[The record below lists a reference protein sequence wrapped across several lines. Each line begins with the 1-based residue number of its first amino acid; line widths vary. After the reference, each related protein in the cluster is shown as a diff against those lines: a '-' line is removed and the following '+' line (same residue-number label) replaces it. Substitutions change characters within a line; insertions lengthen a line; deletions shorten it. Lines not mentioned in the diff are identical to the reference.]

1 MGRRRTGSRRGRPT
15 TSNDFHLI
23 VVPRKTTDLRKLGG
37 ALVALSLHRARI
49 HDDQNTAAKG
59 LNDGSA

>member
-1 MGRRRTGSRRGRPT
+1 MGRRRTGNRRGRPT

-37 ALVALSLHRARI
+37 ALVALSLHRARAQG
-49 HDDQNTAAKG
+49 DQGIAAKE
-59 LNDGSA
+59 LSDGSA

>member
-1 MGRRRTGSRRGRPT
+1 MSRRRTGNRRGRPT

-23 VVPRKTTDLRKLGG
+23 VVPRTTTDLRKLGG

-49 HDDQNTAAKG
+49 HDNQNTATMES
-59 LNDGSA
+59 NDGSA

>member
-1 MGRRRTGSRRGRPT
+1 MGRRRTGNRRGRPT

-23 VVPRKTTDLRKLGG
+23 VVPRMTTDLRKLGG

-49 HDDQNTAAKG
+49 HDNQDTAAVES
-59 LNDGSA
+59 NDGSA